1 MSSSAALA
9 FVDPA
14 RMLDALEVR
23 CRTETRALYALGDE
37 REVMMA
43 TSGQADNVP
52 SSETLTYFHSRVLPG
67 ASLRSLAA
75 SIVRAGV
82 AVDVTTVA
90 IATVLMLRYCEKH
103 AQPVSAHMMH
113 RLFVACVL
121 AAAKAHQD
129 KFPCNKLLGK
139 AVGISLSE
147 MNRLECALTT
157 GLDWRFIVTQ
167 KDLMETMTVLVPS
180 KTVAMPADASSDSY
194 IANCSRDSV
203 DASPNHNGYSMA
215 SRSSYSMS
223 AHADSNDV
231 SCAGH

>member
-1 MSSSAALA
+1 MSTSPALA

-14 RMLDALEVR
+14 RMLDAFEAR

-37 REVMMA
+37 REVQLA
-43 TSGQADNVP
+43 TSGQADSVP
-52 SSETLTYFHSRVLPG
+52 SNETLTYFHSRVLPG

-90 IATVLMLRYCEKH
+90 IASVLMMRYVESQ

-113 RLFVACVL
+113 RLFVACTL

-157 GLDWRFIVTQ
+157 ALDWKFIVTQ
-167 KDLMETMTVLVPS
+167 KDLLDTMSVLVPS
-180 KTVAMPADASSDSY
+180 KAVTVADASSDSY
-194 IANCSRDSV
+194 LANCSRDS
-203 DASPNHNGYSMA
+203 ATGYSTA
-215 SRSSYSMS
+215 SQSSQNMS
-223 AHADSNDV
+223 THVDSDDGE
-231 SCAGH
+231 CAGR